1 MYFAP
6 NTPDENPP
14 HGGSWLRDPI
24 SGALTLIVPEPDP
37 VPSPP
42 TPEPTPEE

>member
-6 NTPDENPP
+6 VQEQNPP

-24 SGALTLIVPEPDP
+24 SGALTLIPPEPATEP
-37 VPSPP
+37 EPSA
-42 TPEPTPEE
+42 PEPTPEE